1 MNPPAAPL
9 TDFLS
14 TTYFGAMF
22 STDQFRVFSG
32 APEDRI
38 LSRPRRLLQEGRLA
52 ESESA
57 YQAVLAT
64 NPEIKQVWVEYFA
77 LLRHGRRHQEALDLG
92 LRAACHFG
100 DDAMPAA
107 LRGAALVEL
116 GQFREGLEALDHA
129 ARLNPNLGL
138 VWHEAG
144 YAAYRLGELS
154 RALIALDR
162 AFALE
167 PHGGTLHLRG
177 QVLRQAGRYLAAEV
191 AFEGAAQAAE
201 FPAQREVAEREV
213 QTTRRYSAFASA
225 RPDLLPPSHRW
236 FGDTGAVPLTGGN
249 TPPASDA
256 ELLQGFGELS
266 RDAEWRFTE
275 LVALDGWEGW
285 TELAQQLSL
294 PVVQTVPTSHA
305 SIPLIAACTTTALS
319 DPAALLIPA
328 SRGRGLSFV
337 LEQAANAPVADIF
350 GHVGAGHGASD
361 PALAFEAAHHPQSRL
376 QHRTLT

>member
-1 MNPPAAPL
+1 
-9 TDFLS
+9 
-14 TTYFGAMF
+14 MF
-22 STDQFRVFSG
+22 TTDQFRVFSG
-32 APEDRI
+32 APEDRL

-52 ESESA
+52 ESENA
-57 YQAVLAT
+57 YQGVLAT
-64 NPEIKQVWVEYFA
+64 NPEVKQTWVEYFA
-77 LLRHGRRHQEALDLG
+77 LLRHGQRHRDALELG
-92 LRAACHFG
+92 QRATRQFG

-116 GQFREGLEALDHA
+116 GQYREGLEALDHA

-191 AFEGAAQAAE
+191 AFEGAAEAAE
-201 FPAQREVAEREV
+201 FPAQRQVAEREI
-213 QTTRRYSAFASA
+213 QTTRRYSAFANA
-225 RPDLLPPSHRW
+225 RPELLPPAQRW
-236 FGDTGAVPLTGGN
+236 FGDTGAVPLTGGR
-249 TPPASDA
+249 TPPASDDD
-256 ELLQGFGELS
+256 LLHGFLELS

-285 TELAQQLSL
+285 DGLADRLSL
-294 PVVQTVPTSHA
+294 PRRHQVSDDGRA
-305 SIPLIAACTTTALS
+305 IPLVVACTTTALS
-319 DPAALLIPA
+319 DPETLLVPA
-328 SRGRGLSFV
+328 ERGRGLSLV
-337 LEQAANAPVADIF
+337 LEQAPRAPVADIF

-361 PALAFEAAHHPQSRL
+361 PAFAFEAAHHPQSRL